1 MIKTLAFIGLIIFS
15 FQTSHSQI
23 VNIENKRLYAQ
34 AEGWDGNVGLNLSII
49 KNTNLIYQVG
59 GRFRIQYHKDRH
71 TALWLSEINFVKA
84 GESDFLNNGF
94 EHLRYNYELQDS
106 GRLVFEA
113 FRQMQYN
120 KVQKIRLRS
129 LYGAGLRYNLIN
141 RDSAQVNIGCLP
153 MVEFEDL
160 TTNENNRHL
169 RMSSYLSFDFQL
181 SKSFGINSIT
191 YYQPDIGNFK
201 DFRMSN
207 ETSLRTKITEQ
218 LDLRIVFRVTYDEEP
233 PIDVPQNTVFLLNS
247 ISFKF

>member
-1 MIKTLAFIGLIIFS
+1 MPKLIVFILFVFMFIPIAKG
-15 FQTSHSQI
+15 QI

-34 AEGWDGNVGLNLSII
+34 ETGWEGRVGLNVSYI
-49 KNTNLIYQVG
+49 KNTNEIYQVG
-59 GRFRIQYHKDRH
+59 GRFRIQYHADRH
-71 TALWLSEINFVKA
+71 TALWLSELNFVKV

-94 EHLRYNYELQDS
+94 EHLRYNYAIQDS

-160 TTNENNRHL
+160 TTNENNKHIRL
-169 RMSSYLSFDFQL
+169 SSYLSFDFQL
-181 SKSFGINSIT
+181 NKSFGINSIT

-201 DFRMSN
+201 DFRISN
-207 ETSLRTKITEQ
+207 ESSLRTKITEQ
-218 LDLRIVFRVTYDEEP
+218 LDLKIIFRVTYDEKP
-233 PIDVPQNTVFLLNS
+233 PSEVPQNTIYLLNS
-247 ISFKF
+247 INFKF